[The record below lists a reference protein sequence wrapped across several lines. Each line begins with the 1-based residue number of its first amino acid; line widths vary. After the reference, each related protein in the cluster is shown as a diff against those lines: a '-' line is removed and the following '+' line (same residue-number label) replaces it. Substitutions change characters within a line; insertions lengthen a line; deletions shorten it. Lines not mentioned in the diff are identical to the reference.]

1 MESESAPPVPS
12 AGSRALAFVRAHLRG
27 ALATTMLVAGI
38 LLFGW
43 VVHHHYPIQRWL
55 FWRYAGYWLGTLVV
69 GAASYG
75 IGHVLV
81 ERVFRVRVPL
91 LEHAVFSFVLGIF
104 SFEAIMCLIGAAQGY
119 RRPVFYIVPLVLLG
133 AVAVP
138 LKRHLAHVRRLFAR
152 RAPTRPP
159 LGWATLA
166 TVFGVLG
173 LGMVYFLVL
182 TPHNVQFDARWK
194 HMAIAE
200 NWVAHGGLYPAGEGW
215 VFSARPHFTSYLYAW
230 AFLLPARLFDKMVL
244 SAHLEF
250 LIFVVTT
257 VLGIPALVRRLVPKA
272 DPRWVW
278 AARFVFPGVFL
289 YDSSL
294 SGGADHAG
302 AMYAIPIALCLFRV
316 LRDLDPRFV
325 VLLGLF
331 IAGAGITK
339 ETIVM
344 MLAPTP
350 LLLVGGK
357 IVIELVNGLRGKSTP
372 ELRRRALYAPLLL
385 AAAGLVATSP
395 VWLKNLVFYGDPVYP
410 VFSKYLPAHPL
421 TDQALYRFKYGYA
434 EGLLWKPT
442 RDLAGLLQ
450 TLQALFSWSFIPN
463 DWPKFHRTVPVIGS
477 LFTLLLACLPFLKN
491 TKRIWILVL
500 WVHLG
505 IFGWYSIHHQDRYLQ
520 GLMPLMAAA
529 TVAIAIL
536 VWRSFGAAAR
546 GALGLLVGLQIV
558 WGGDVYFIQT
568 HGFVKT
574 PLKSTLDLLS
584 GGFEKKYDDRFDI
597 QDSWQELGAST
608 PKGSRL
614 LLHIFLSHHFHLG
627 TNRETI
633 LDMYLFQY
641 GIEYGAAKTPEGV
654 RQMLKNLG
662 ATHVFVQP
670 EKKSDGMNSITGDI
684 LFWDFA
690 RQLADRKSMN
700 DGVLGVVPDK
710 PLDATF
716 RDTVAVLSCSAKAP
730 PKGLYHLADL
740 RTLPYGPDNRK
751 FRPPV
756 RAANTKEEAAALLP
770 MAEFVVV
777 EEACYEQ
784 KDLPPDIVRAYDLLV
799 ERRPWAGFGA
809 MDIHRR
815 KATMPSVPLAP

>member
-1 MESESAPPVPS
+1 M
-12 AGSRALAFVRAHLRG
+12 RTHLRG

-38 LLFGW
+38 ALFGW
-43 VVHHHYPIQRWL
+43 VVHRHYPIPKWL
-55 FWRYAGYWLGTLVV
+55 FWRYAGYWLGALVV
-69 GAASYG
+69 GTASYG

-81 ERVFRVRVPL
+81 ERVFRLRLPL

-104 SFEAIMCLIGAAQGY
+104 GFETTMCLVGAAQGY
-119 RRPVFYIVPLVLLG
+119 RKPAFYAVPLVLLA
-133 AVAVP
+133 AVALP
-138 LKRHLAHVRRLFAR
+138 LRRHVAHVRRVLAR
-152 RAPTRPP
+152 TARTRPA
-159 LGWATLA
+159 LGWSTLA

-182 TPHNVQFDARWK
+182 TPHNIQFDARWK

-200 NWVAHGGLYPAGEGW
+200 NWVAHGGLYPAAEGW

-230 AFLLPARLFDKMVL
+230 AFLAPGRLFDKMVL

-316 LRDLDPRFV
+316 LRDFDPRFV

-331 IAGAGITK
+331 IGGAGITK

-344 MLAPTP
+344 MLGVAP

-357 IVIELVNGLRGKSTP
+357 IVVVLVQSLRGKATP
-372 ELRRRALYAPLLL
+372 ELRRRALLSPLLL

-395 VWLKNLVFYGDPVYP
+395 LWLKNFLFYGDPVYP
-410 VFSKYLPAHPL
+410 VFSKYLHAHPL

-442 RDLAGLLQ
+442 RDLKGLRE
-450 TLQALFSWSFIPN
+450 TLQALFTWSFSPN

-491 TKRIWILVL
+491 TKRLWILVF
-500 WVHLG
+500 WIHLG

-520 GLMPLMAAA
+520 GLMPLMAAV
-529 TVAIAIL
+529 TVAIAL
-536 VWRSFGAAAR
+536 SLWRSFGVAAR
-546 GALGLLVGLQIV
+546 GALGMLVGLQLI

-574 PLKSTLDLLS
+574 PLKSAIDLLS
-584 GGFEKKYDDRFDI
+584 AGFEKKYDDRFDI
-597 QDSWQELGAST
+597 QDGWQDVGNAT

-614 LLHIFLSHHFHLG
+614 LVHIFLSHHFQLG

-654 RQMLKNLG
+654 RQMVKDLG
-662 ATHVFVQP
+662 ATHVFVAP
-670 EKKSDGMNSITGDI
+670 DKKADGMNSIAADI
-684 LFWDFA
+684 LFWDFV
-690 RQLADRKSMN
+690 RYLTDRKSVN
-700 DGVLGVVPDK
+700 EGVLGGVPDK
-710 PLDATF
+710 PIDVPF

-730 PKGLYHLADL
+730 PNGLYKLSDL
-740 RTLPYGPDNRK
+740 RTLPYGPDNRRFGK
-751 FRPPV
+751 PL
-756 RAANTKEEAAALLP
+756 RAANNKDVAAAFLP

-777 EEACYEQ
+777 EDTCYDP
-784 KDLPPDIVRAYDLLV
+784 KSLPPDISRSYDLLV
-799 ERRPWAGFGA
+799 ERREWSGFRG
-809 MDIHRR
+809 MDIFRR
-815 KATMPSVPLAP
+815 KAHLPAMPVPPGP